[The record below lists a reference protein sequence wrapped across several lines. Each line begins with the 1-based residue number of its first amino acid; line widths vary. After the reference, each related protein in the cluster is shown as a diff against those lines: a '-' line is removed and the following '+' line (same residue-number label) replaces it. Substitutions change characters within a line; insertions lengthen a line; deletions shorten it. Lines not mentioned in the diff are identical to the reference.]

1 MTNQYQ
7 IHKVNDKFSVTLV
20 RELEEEQMQGYEEV
34 GRFDSLDEATSYA
47 GERGAVII
55 DFDVLLTTNA

>member
-1 MTNQYQ
+1 MTNHYQ
-7 IHKVNDKFSVTLV
+7 IHKVDDKFSVTLV

-34 GRFDSLDEATSYA
+34 ARFASLSEATEYA

-55 DFDVLLTTNA
+55 DFDVVLTTNA